1 MTLWNLISGA
11 VFLLSGSLII
21 YVLAGYPLLL
31 ARIARRQTRTIQK
44 DAVLRRVSVVV
55 AVRNGEKFLAAK
67 LRSILACNYP
77 RELMEITVVSD
88 GSDDATD
95 GIAFEQIFQSKEIL

>member
-44 DAVLRRVSVVV
+44 DAVLRR
-55 AVRNGEKFLAAK
+55 AH
-67 LRSILACNYP
+67 
-77 RELMEITVVSD
+77 
-88 GSDDATD
+88 
-95 GIAFEQIFQSKEIL
+95 